1 MRNPFNY
8 LNNQRGVSMVEYI
21 MGAAIGIL
29 ILGVSIIV
37 FTNQQSLIK
46 DQNDS
51 ANIRAKGRLAIKL
64 LAKEI
69 RMAGYGLPPN
79 QGIQDALSTTAITFR
94 TNLDD
99 VNTTL
104 TPPPSGSGGS
114 INDPSLDVLSSA
126 NFTSGDDIVIYH
138 PDFKTTE
145 LNGVSSIGTGSI
157 TLTSALAT
165 DFVFGLN
172 AKLILV
178 NKYNSV
184 VIQYT
189 GTQITKTIDGGASTI
204 LVSDVAS
211 TNGLV
216 FNFYGATVASQVDKI
231 GITLNLV
238 DTDNPDAVIEFKS
251 DLSIRNS

>member
-1 MRNPFNY
+1 MRKHFNY
-8 LNNQRGVSMVEYI
+8 INNQRGVSMVEYI
-21 MGAAIGIL
+21 MGAAVGVL

-51 ANIRAKGRLAIKL
+51 ANIRAKGRLAIKT

-69 RMAGYGLPPN
+69 RMAGYGLPAN
-79 QGIQDALSTTAITFR
+79 QGIQDSLSTTAITFR
-94 TNLDD
+94 SNLFDIY
-99 VNTTL
+99 TTL
-104 TPPPSGSGGS
+104 PPAGTGASA
-114 INDPSLDVLSSA
+114 NDPSLTVLSSTG
-126 NFTSGDDIVIYH
+126 FSSGDNIVIYQ
-138 PDFKTTE
+138 PDFKITE
-145 LNGVSSIGTGSI
+145 LNGVASTGTGSI
-157 TLTSALAT
+157 TLTSNLAN
-165 DFVFGLN
+165 DFEFGLN

-189 GTQITKTIDGGASTI
+189 GTQITKTVDGGAPTI

-211 TNGLV
+211 TNGLA

-238 DTDNPDAVIEFKS
+238 DIDNTDAVIEFKS